1 MMVFLVS
8 HHGYGQACGG
18 CRVGGVMQPLKFKVR
33 QIMRVKALLLPVL
46 FVSAF
51 SICAAAAAPA
61 TLSGAYGASFHVGA
75 ALNADIFSGKDGQ
88 SSAIVVR
95 EFNTISPENA
105 LKWASLHST
114 PNQYDFTAADKYVDF
129 GVAHHMYTVGH
140 VLVWHQQT
148 PDWVFQDAGKPVSRD
163 VLLKRLHDHI
173 FTVVGRYKGRIKSW
187 DVVNEALNDDGSL
200 RASPWLKIIGE
211 EYITIAFQYAH
222 EADPSAELTYND
234 YTLEIP
240 AKRAGALAL
249 IKKLKAAGVPVTT
262 VGMQSHDTLSWPS
275 AADTDAAITD
285 FGKLGVKVAITEL
298 DVDVLPRDP
307 SLRGADI
314 TVKMAQSPALN
325 PYAGGLTDLAEQQLA
340 SRYAELFAIYYRHR
354 DVVNRVTFWGVTDG
368 GSWLNDWP
376 IHGRTNYPLLFNRN
390 GSAKPA
396 YDAVMAVPKP

>member
-1 MMVFLVS
+1 MI
-8 HHGYGQACGG
+8 YKKIAT
-18 CRVGGVMQPLKFKVR
+18 
-33 QIMRVKALLLPVL
+33 LLLLVGL
-46 FVSAF
+46 TQSA
-51 SICAAAAAPA
+51 SYAAPA
-61 TLSGAYGASFHVGA
+61 SLQDAYRGAFYVGA
-75 ALNADIFSGKDGQ
+75 AINAAQ
-88 SSAIVVR
+88 STGTDKAGDAIVLR
-95 EFNTISPENA
+95 EFNTVSPENA
-105 LKWASLHST
+105 LKWESIHPA
-114 PNQYDFTAADKYVDF
+114 PGRYDFSVTDKYVDF
-129 GVAHHMYTVGH
+129 AVAHHMYTVGH

-173 FTVVGRYKGRIKSW
+173 FTVVGRYKGKIKSW

-200 RASPWLKIIGE
+200 RPSPWLKIIGE
-211 EYITIAFQYAH
+211 EYIAIAFQYAH
-222 EADPSAELTYND
+222 EADPAAELTYND

-325 PYAGGLTDLAEQQLA
+325 PYAGGLSDLAEQQLA

-354 DVVNRVTFWGVTDG
+354 AVVNRVTFWGVTDAG
-368 GSWLNDWP
+368 TWLNDWP
-376 IHGRTNYPLLFNRN
+376 IHGRTNYPLLFNRD
-390 GSAKPA
+390 GSAKIA